1 MFFDTPRIKS
11 VPRGRLWPE
20 VVAMEVRRYVN
31 ERPVQP
37 GDLPGLT
44 IENREVYRLL
54 NRARARQ
61 ERNARGKGQEREP

>member
-1 MFFDTPRIKS
+1 
-11 VPRGRLWPE
+11 
-20 VVAMEVRRYVN
+20 MEVRRYVN